1 LHGRG
6 AADADDAELL
16 PIDFE
21 SMSRRRQLWARAQT
35 LLIAWGALVV
45 LSSFAQ
51 AEPTAADAAAARGV
65 EWLLKQ
71 QQADGAWRSAKYAQL
86 QLGSGATA
94 LAVAALAETM
104 TSEPAAEARRAE
116 IRQAIRKG
124 LTFLTINLASA
135 GYVRSPDG
143 ASEYPTYATA
153 LTLLALERLSPAER
167 ETYAD
172 AMERMRAYLAA
183 AQVRSPLPN
192 ELATTSDI
200 GGWGLVGGNPN
211 DPSSFRTANVSTTR
225 MALEA
230 LTPVAD
236 DHSETFER
244 GRRFLAQR
252 QNVDGGFAFLSDP
265 LDQLNKAGAVDPEHD
280 GEPFTARS
288 YGTTTVDG
296 LLAMRAAGV
305 AANYPRI
312 VAAIAWLNARPQVDA
327 VPGFPSDEVSVAASQ
342 GLFYYY
348 SASLAQAMEAFP
360 DAPFAARAPA
370 LAAEVVAR
378 QRPDGS
384 WANTIPT
391 MREDDPLTATC
402 FALMALSKLHGR

>member
-1 LHGRG
+1 
-6 AADADDAELL
+6 
-16 PIDFE
+16 
-21 SMSRRRQLWARAQT
+21 MSGRRQPGARAQT
-35 LLIAWGALVV
+35 LLIAWGALVA
-45 LSSFAQ
+45 LSSVAW
-51 AEPTAADAAAARGV
+51 AEPTAADVAAARGV

-86 QLGSGATA
+86 QAGPGATA
-94 LAVAALAETM
+94 LAVAALSEVM
-104 TSEPAAEARRAE
+104 TEKPEAVARQTGV
-116 IRQAIRKG
+116 RQAIRNG
-124 LTFLTINLASA
+124 LSFLTSNLAPA

-153 LTLLALERLSPAER
+153 LTLLALERLPPAER
-167 ETYAD
+167 EPYAD
-172 AMERMRAYLAA
+172 AMRRMRGYLAA
-183 AQVRSPLPN
+183 AQVSAPLPN
-192 ELATTSDI
+192 KLATASDV
-200 GGWGLVGGNPN
+200 GGWGLVGGDPN

-230 LTPVAD
+230 LTPVAV
-236 DHSETFER
+236 DHPETLER
-244 GRRFLAQR
+244 GRRFLTQR
-252 QNVDGGFAFLSDP
+252 QNADGGLAFLSDP
-265 LDQLNKAGAVDPEHD
+265 LDQLNKAGAVDPARD

-296 LLAMRAAGV
+296 LLAMRAASV
-305 AANYPRI
+305 AANDPRT
-312 VAAIAWLNARPQVDA
+312 ATAIEWLNTHPQVDA

-348 SASLAQAMEAFP
+348 AAALAKAMKAFP
-360 DAPFAARAPA
+360 EATFAARAPK

-384 WANTIPT
+384 WANTIST

-402 FALMALSKLHGR
+402 FALMALSELNNQ